1 MRKMAALCQAVGSFL
16 RPVAAS
22 SSAGASR
29 PGRGVTRSLTGLA
42 APRGPAQRS
51 YGDQVHSVGFPPVPP
66 PGVALDRRG
75 ASAVPARAYAD
86 DYGGGTMNQAPGYG
100 GGTMNQAGSPA
111 PPTVE
116 WDPRNANTVTVIGN
130 TGMDPE
136 MTMFDTGACV
146 ARVSLAV
153 RGKKPMSPG
162 GMDPAG
168 ANNADDGAT
177 TWLDVEAWNDE
188 ARQLC
193 DHVAKGRQIMVTG
206 RLKENV
212 WTDKATGQRRSRI
225 KVSAYSFAFVAPYNG
240 ANGVNGGGVKG
251 GAYRPD
257 DPYANQAVAATMPP
271 PQQQQ
276 QRMQQ
281 QRQASATMMGGDVV
295 GEKDDLWREVLDNP
309 DAWWD
314 NRERKNAPGGNPRYP
329 DFKHKDTQTPLWI
342 ESRDTPRWAIDALVG
357 GGGGGGA
364 PMAAGV
370 GAGQPGSDADG
381 FEPYYAGGGS
391 VPGGGGGYGDLA
403 GAPSGGGVD
412 YSRPY
417 GDVAYEPAKPFDD
430 DEPPF

>member
-1 MRKMAALCQAVGSFL
+1 M
-16 RPVAAS
+16 
-22 SSAGASR
+22 
-29 PGRGVTRSLTGLA
+29 
-42 APRGPAQRS
+42 
-51 YGDQVHSVGFPPVPP
+51 PP

-225 KVSAYSFAFVAPYNG
+225 KVSAYSFAFVAPTT
-240 ANGVNGGGVKG
+240 ART
-251 GAYRPD
+251 ALTAAASTEAPIAPTIRTPTRRWRRRCPRP
-257 DPYANQAVAATMPP
+257 
-271 PQQQQ
+271 
-276 QRMQQ
+276 
-281 QRQASATMMGGDVV
+281 SSSSSGC
-295 GEKDDLWREVLDNP
+295 
-309 DAWWD
+309 
-314 NRERKNAPGGNPRYP
+314 
-329 DFKHKDTQTPLWI
+329 
-342 ESRDTPRWAIDALVG
+342 SS
-357 GGGGGGA
+357 
-364 PMAAGV
+364 
-370 GAGQPGSDADG
+370 SD
-381 FEPYYAGGGS
+381 
-391 VPGGGGGYGDLA
+391 
-403 GAPSGGGVD
+403 
-412 YSRPY
+412 RRRRR
-417 GDVAYEPAKPFDD
+417 
-430 DEPPF
+430 

>member
-16 RPVAAS
+16 RPAAAS

-29 PGRGVTRSLTGLA
+29 PGRGVTRSLAGLA

-51 YGDQVHSVGFPPVPP
+51 YDQVHSVGFPPVPP
-66 PGVALDRRG
+66 PGVALGGRG

-86 DYGGGTMNQAPGYG
+86 DYGGGTMNQTSDYG
-100 GGTMNQAGSPA
+100 GGTMNQASTPS

-116 WDPRNANTVTVIGN
+116 WDPRNTNTVTVIGN

-153 RGKKPMSPG
+153 RGKKPMNAG
-162 GMDPAG
+162 DPMG
-168 ANNADDGAT
+168 TNADDGAT

-193 DHVAKGRQIMVTG
+193 DHVAKGRQIQVTG

-240 ANGVNGGGVKG
+240 ANGVNGVNGGVV
-251 GAYRPD
+251 GA
-257 DPYANQAVAATMPP
+257 DPYANAAVPATPYQQQQRPP
-271 PQQQQ
+271 PQQ
-276 QRMQQ
+276 R
-281 QRQASATMMGGDVV
+281 APAPATTMGGYGGDAV

-314 NRERKNAPGGNPRYP
+314 NRERKSAPGGNPRYP
-329 DFKHKDTQTPLWI
+329 DFKHKETQTPLWI

-357 GGGGGGA
+357 GGGGA
-364 PMAAGV
+364 MAGV
-370 GAGQPGSDADG
+370 GGGAQQQQQQQQPGTDADG

-403 GAPSGGGVD
+403 GSGAGSVD

>member
-1 MRKMAALCQAVGSFL
+1 M
-16 RPVAAS
+16 
-22 SSAGASR
+22 
-29 PGRGVTRSLTGLA
+29 
-42 APRGPAQRS
+42 
-51 YGDQVHSVGFPPVPP
+51 
-66 PGVALDRRG
+66 
-75 ASAVPARAYAD
+75 
-86 DYGGGTMNQAPGYG
+86 
-100 GGTMNQAGSPA
+100 
-111 PPTVE
+111 E

-168 ANNADDGAT
+168 ASNADDGAT

-240 ANGVNGGGVKG
+240 ANGVNGGGVNE

-257 DPYANQAVAATMPP
+257 DPYANQAVAATMPR

-314 NRERKNAPGGNPRYP
+314 NRERKARRGVIRYP

-342 ESRDTPRWAIDALVG
+342 EIQGHAAVGDRRPGRWRRRRRRTD
-357 GGGGGGA
+357 
-364 PMAAGV
+364 
-370 GAGQPGSDADG
+370 
-381 FEPYYAGGGS
+381 GGGS
-391 VPGGGGGYGDLA
+391 VG
-403 GAPSGGGVD
+403 S
-412 YSRPY
+412 SRPA
-417 GDVAYEPAKPFDD
+417 GDRTRTASSRITPAAVPCPAAAAATATSRVLPPAEASITRDRTGTSRTNPRSPSTTTNPRSDRSTTTLIDDGSKDD
-430 DEPPF
+430 DRLCVWGTSRRTSSLTNLFLKF

>member
-16 RPVAAS
+16 RPAAAS
-22 SSAGASR
+22 SSACASR
-29 PGRGVTRSLTGLA
+29 PGRGVTRSLAGLA

-51 YGDQVHSVGFPPVPP
+51 YDQVLSVGFPPVPP
-66 PGVALDRRG
+66 PGVALGGRG
-75 ASAVPARAYAD
+75 ASAVPAAYAD
-86 DYGGGTMNQAPGYG
+86 DYGGGTMNMAS
-100 GGTMNQAGSPA
+100 SPA

-116 WDPRNANTVTVIGN
+116 WDARNANTVTVIGN

-153 RGKKPMSPG
+153 RGKKPMNPAMG
-162 GMDPAG
+162 DPTG
-168 ANNADDGAT
+168 NNADDGAT

-193 DHVAKGRQIMVTG
+193 DHVAKGRQIQVTG
-206 RLKENV
+206 RLKENT
-212 WTDKATGQRRSRI
+212 WTDKATGQKRSRI

-240 ANGVNGGGVKG
+240 ANGANGGGGNFG
-251 GAYRPD
+251 GDVEGASYRP
-257 DPYANQAVAATMPP
+257 DPYANQAVAA
-271 PQQQQ
+271 PQPQQQ

-281 QRQASATMMGGDVV
+281 RQAMTGGGEMV

-329 DFKHKDTQTPLWI
+329 DFKHKETQTPLWI

-357 GGGGGGA
+357 GGGGA
-364 PMAAGV
+364 MMAAGV
-370 GAGQPGSDADG
+370 GAGGFGQSNGQVTPVTDADG
-381 FEPYYAGGGS
+381 FEPYYAGNS
-391 VPGGGGGYGDLA
+391 STPGGGGGYGDLA
-403 GAPSGGGVD
+403 GSGSPVD

>member
-1 MRKMAALCQAVGSFL
+1 M
-16 RPVAAS
+16 
-22 SSAGASR
+22 
-29 PGRGVTRSLTGLA
+29 
-42 APRGPAQRS
+42 
-51 YGDQVHSVGFPPVPP
+51 PP
-66 PGVALDRRG
+66 PGVAFGGRG
-75 ASAVPARAYAD
+75 ASAVPAAYAD
-86 DYGGGTMNQAPGYG
+86 DYGGGTMNHAS
-100 GGTMNQAGSPA
+100 SPA

-116 WDPRNANTVTVIGN
+116 WDARNANTVTVIGN

-162 GMDPAG
+162 GMDPTG
-168 ANNADDGAT
+168 NNNADDGAT

-193 DHVAKGRQIMVTG
+193 DHVAKGRQIQVTG

-212 WTDKATGQRRSRI
+212 WTDKATGQKRSRI
-225 KVSAYSFAFVAPYNG
+225 KVSAYSFAFIAPYNG
-240 ANGVNGGGVKG
+240 ANGVNGVNGGDVE
-251 GAYRPD
+251 GAYRP
-257 DPYANQAVAATMPP
+257 DPYANQAVNFA
-271 PQQQQ
+271 PQPQQQ

-281 QRQASATMMGGDVV
+281 RQAMTGGGNGGGDVV
-295 GEKDDLWREVLDNP
+295 GEKDDLWREVLDDP

-329 DFKHKDTQTPLWI
+329 DFKHKETQTPLWI

-357 GGGGGGA
+357 GGGA
-364 PMAAGV
+364 RMAAGV
-370 GAGQPGSDADG
+370 GAGGFGGARVTPGFEEAQGNRGQYPKPYPNSTTDSDG

-391 VPGGGGGYGDLA
+391 TPGGGGGYGDLA
-403 GAPSGGGVD
+403 GSRSTVD

>member
-86 DYGGGTMNQAPGYG
+86 DYGGGTMNQA
-100 GGTMNQAGSPA
+100 GSPA

-168 ANNADDGAT
+168 ANNADDGA
-177 TWLDVEAWNDE
+177 
-188 ARQLC
+188 
-193 DHVAKGRQIMVTG
+193 G
-206 RLKENV
+206 
-212 WTDKATGQRRSRI
+212 
-225 KVSAYSFAFVAPYNG
+225 FP
-240 ANGVNGGGVKG
+240 
-251 GAYRPD
+251 
-257 DPYANQAVAATMPP
+257 
-271 PQQQQ
+271 
-276 QRMQQ
+276 
-281 QRQASATMMGGDVV
+281 VV
-295 GEKDDLWREVLDNP
+295 
-309 DAWWD
+309 
-314 NRERKNAPGGNPRYP
+314 
-329 DFKHKDTQTPLWI
+329 
-342 ESRDTPRWAIDALVG
+342 
-357 GGGGGGA
+357 
-364 PMAAGV
+364 
-370 GAGQPGSDADG
+370 
-381 FEPYYAGGGS
+381 
-391 VPGGGGGYGDLA
+391 
-403 GAPSGGGVD
+403 
-412 YSRPY
+412 
-417 GDVAYEPAKPFDD
+417 
-430 DEPPF
+430 